1 MFLSCIRR
9 TVTRSCP
16 RTKGNYWGALIGG
29 YLGDCEWR
37 HNKST
42 KEKPG
47 GNQNIRSDPYDVDL
61 GAKSS
66 VVLITRRGP
75 LQFISPNSLVQTKLF
90 YHIQESVG
98 GFRKLQHR
106 NKLTS

>member
-1 MFLSCIRR
+1 MAIWG
-9 TVTRSCP
+9 TVNGGITNQQKRNRAETR
-16 RTKGNYWGALIGG
+16 IF
-29 YLGDCEWR
+29 
-37 HNKST
+37 
-42 KEKPG
+42 
-47 GNQNIRSDPYDVDL
+47 RSDPYDVDL